1 MDLFLFSG
9 FNRFMHF
16 LSIYAYS
23 WINLQARRTQFD
35 SAWYRVGLGGR
46 CKPGMALITIG
57 EAVPQWGR
65 VADWSSCRTVEAITA
80 GAVCGFIRRRSQM
93 QERSR
98 SPAAWW
104 MPSQPRLIGDETEI
118 QQNGFGRP
126 KRVDGSVEE
135 DRAALPRPGVSSGPL
150 QSHESYS
157 GGGWRRSGSPAE
169 GRVKLSEPSRLSQAA
184 TGIPATGVGNKLP
197 K

>member
-1 MDLFLFSG
+1 MPYCMNMWNLYMSFMDLFLFSG

-65 VADWSSCRTVEAITA
+65 VADWSSCRTHSI
-80 GAVCGFIRRRSQM
+80 IRKLFSKRSEHVRQLRTLWW
-93 QERSR
+93 EWDTSR
-98 SPAAWW
+98 S
-104 MPSQPRLIGDETEI
+104 STNLTFRC
-118 QQNGFGRP
+118 
-126 KRVDGSVEE
+126 
-135 DRAALPRPGVSSGPL
+135 SSGPCGVDT
-150 QSHESYS
+150 S
-157 GGGWRRSGSPAE
+157 RSSTGLCSAE
-169 GRVKLSEPSRLSQAA
+169 PFLHAAQA
-184 TGIPATGVGNKLP
+184 PVV
-197 K
+197 